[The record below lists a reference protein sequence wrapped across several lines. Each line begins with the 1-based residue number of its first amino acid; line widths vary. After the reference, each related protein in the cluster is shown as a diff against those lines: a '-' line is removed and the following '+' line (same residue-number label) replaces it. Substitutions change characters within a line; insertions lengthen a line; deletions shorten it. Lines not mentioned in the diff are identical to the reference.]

1 MILFRRI
8 SAAITRI
15 AVTCCVITALS
26 GCGYAIR
33 GGKNGALEK
42 EGIRKIYVAPAV
54 NDTYRYG
61 VENVVYNSLV
71 RSLGVYSGIKLVS
84 DPALADAVLSS
95 RVTQVSSQ
103 VNSTTHANALNP
115 SGIPVPKYFGS
126 LLIANDYNAILT
138 CTFTLTRRESIPGHP
153 AGTVW
158 AGNFSRS
165 KLYPG
170 SNQLGVLGTT
180 SGLINDSE
188 LDRTILDI
196 SHDMMVDVREAMLSR
211 F

>member
-1 MILFRRI
+1 M
-8 SAAITRI
+8 
-15 AVTCCVITALS
+15 TCCALVAFS
-26 GCGYAIR
+26 GCGYSIR

-61 VENVVYNSLV
+61 VENVVYNSLI
-71 RSLGVYSGIKLVS
+71 RSLSAYSGIKLVS
-84 DPALADAVLSS
+84 DSNVADAILTS
-95 RVTQVSSQ
+95 RVTQASSQ
-103 VNSTTHANALNP
+103 VSSTSFANALNP
-115 SGIPVPKYFGS
+115 TGIPTPASFGS
-126 LLIANDYNAILT
+126 LLIATEYNAILS
-138 CTFTLTRRESIPGHP
+138 CSFLLVRREPLPGHP

-158 AGNFSRS
+158 TGSFTRS
-165 KLYPG
+165 KLYPA

-196 SHDMMVDVREAMLSR
+196 SHDMMVDVRESMVSR